1 MPNNKFS
8 KDALN
13 AINKKTGKHITENQI
28 KKIAGGVKPST
39 MQSEAQLRQ
48 LIKQVASM
56 AKLPVTEATI
66 NEIVSTVKRSG
77 TNPSNLEGIMK
88 LIMKK

>member
-13 AINKKTGKHITENQI
+13 AINKKTGKRITENQI

-77 TNPSNLEGIMK
+77 TNPSNLESIMK
-88 LIMKK
+88 MIMKK